1 MPRALEDLR
10 QIISNSD
17 IPLEDQNDLLV
28 FLPILPETTLEDL
41 KMILEKDPEWLKEFN
56 AHFKAKLKA
65 LTGQKEEEWE
75 EVIKK
80 EAEESGD
87 FSPDDLEE
95 NKYFEET

>member
-1 MPRALEDLR
+1 MSTVLEDLR

-28 FLPILPETTLEDL
+28 FLPILPERVLEDL
-41 KMILEKDPEWLKEFN
+41 KMILEQDPEWLKEFN

-75 EVIKK
+75 GVIKK

-87 FSPDDLEE
+87 LPPDDFGEV
-95 NKYFEET
+95 